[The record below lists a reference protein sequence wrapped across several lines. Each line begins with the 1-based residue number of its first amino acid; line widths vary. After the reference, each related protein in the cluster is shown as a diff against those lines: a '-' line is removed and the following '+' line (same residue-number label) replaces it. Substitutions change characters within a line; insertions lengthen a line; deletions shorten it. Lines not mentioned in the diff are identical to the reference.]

1 MLNAILLAF
10 VVTNML
16 AMGMSLGLR
25 QIVAPLRD
33 IRLVMRVLLA
43 NIVLTPMIAYAI
55 SLLPGVKPSLGI
67 SLLLLATAAGSP
79 TLPKLAE
86 LARGNLAMAVSTTV
100 LLMAVTVVSMP
111 LLLAFTLPGVSVDM
125 PAIAGMLVAYT
136 LLPLLAGLV
145 LHAWR
150 ETATAYLAPIF
161 NRISTVCLVSAMIL
175 TPIIH
180 FQVMKE
186 LFLGGD
192 VLAGLLFIVLA
203 TGLGWLLGGANREV
217 RTVLCLGTAQRNIAA
232 AVVVGI
238 QNFSDPGIL
247 GTVILGT
254 VILITVASWAIIVP
268 AACVFARG
276 TGTSPIAG
284 DGPMTTTEAGRE

>member
-217 RTVLCLGTAQRNIAA
+217 RTVLCLGTAQRNLAA

-238 QNFSDPGIL
+238 QNFSDPG
-247 GTVILGT
+247 ILGT